1 MKVTA
6 CLLLLASTAMAKPR
20 EAKAFSLFSV
30 VTFPNDEC
38 TTVMDPTMR
47 GLCITAEECTDQGGT
62 ASGNC
67 ASGFGVCCFTTVTDA
82 GAITNNVTYI
92 QNEGF
97 PTAVLATTPAP
108 NAIQRAFMV
117 RGGTNICQVR
127 FDFDTAVFAA
137 PTAGAADAASAAALG
152 GGVCVDDQITV
163 TQTSATIGGF
173 ENLCGTLTGQHI
185 YVENDGA
192 NPAAT
197 LNINTGAT
205 SFART
210 WKVLVRT
217 IECDSP
223 AKATGGCLQYFTGTS
238 GNFKSF
244 NFGSTTSGM
253 IDNLLYNVCIRKE
266 AGMCSYTVR
275 EARSGMGA
283 TPDSFN
289 LGSSAAAA
297 ALVDGHVGL
306 AACNTDAAGAAAVD
320 AAVINGLAWLTI
332 PNSAVADASYCG
344 FVLTSTDLQ
353 TSTSPVTGNG
363 KQFQIGVTT
372 TAGNQ
377 GLAATGFDLVYAQVG
392 C

>member
-6 CLLLLASTAMAKPR
+6 CLLLLASTAMAAPKD
-20 EAKAFSLFSV
+20 AKAFSLFSV

-67 ASGFGVCCFTTVTDA
+67 ASGFGVCCFTTITEA
-82 GAITNNVTYI
+82 GTITNNVTYI

-97 PTAVLATTPAP
+97 PTAVLGTAPAP
-108 NAIQRAFMV
+108 AAITRAFTV
-117 RGGTNICQVR
+117 QGGENICQVR
-127 FDFDTAVFAA
+127 FDFEAATVFAG
-137 PTAGAADAASAAALG
+137 PTNGASGTATTG
-152 GGVCVDDQITV
+152 GTCDVDTITV
-163 TQTSATIGGF
+163 TQTTSTIGAF

-205 SFART
+205 VLART

-223 AKATGGCLQYFTGTS
+223 AKAPGGCLQYLTGTS
-238 GNFKSF
+238 GNFQSF
-244 NFGSTTSGM
+244 NYGTTGAL

-275 EARSGMGA
+275 QARSATGA
-283 TPDSFN
+283 TPDAFAV
-289 LGSSAAAA
+289 GSTSTT
-297 ALVDGHVGL
+297 VGGVGL
-306 AACNTDAAGAAAVD
+306 AACTAA
-320 AAVINGLAWLTI
+320 NGFAWLTI
-332 PNSAVADASYCG
+332 PNSGVLDPAYCG
-344 FVLTSTDLQ
+344 GVLTNTNSD
-353 TSTSPVTGNG
+353 TSASPVTGNG
-363 KQFQIGVTT
+363 AQFQIRVTT

-377 GLAATGFDLVYAQVG
+377 GVAGTGFDLVYAQVG

>member
-6 CLLLLASTAMAKPR
+6 CLLLLASTAMAAPNK

-97 PTAVLATTPAP
+97 PTAVLGTAPVTAAT
-108 NAIQRAFMV
+108 RAFAV
-117 RGGTNICQVR
+117 QGGENICQVR
-127 FDFDTAVFAA
+127 FDFEAATVFAG
-137 PTAGAADAASAAALG
+137 PTNGASGTATTG
-152 GGVCVDDQITV
+152 GTCDVDTITV
-163 TQTSATIGGF
+163 TQTTSTIGAF

-205 SFART
+205 VLART

-223 AKATGGCLQYFTGTS
+223 AKAPGGCLQYLTGTS
-238 GNFKSF
+238 GNFQSF
-244 NFGSTTSGM
+244 NYGTTGAL

-275 EARSGMGA
+275 QARSATGA
-283 TPDSFN
+283 TPDAFAV
-289 LGSSAAAA
+289 GSTSTT
-297 ALVDGHVGL
+297 VGGVGL
-306 AACNTDAAGAAAVD
+306 AACTAA
-320 AAVINGLAWLTI
+320 NGFAWLTI
-332 PNSAVADASYCG
+332 PNSGVLDPAYCG
-344 FVLTSTDLQ
+344 GVLTNTNSD
-353 TSTSPVTGNG
+353 TSASPVTGNG
-363 KQFQIGVTT
+363 AQFQIRVTT

-377 GLAATGFDLVYAQVG
+377 GVAGTGFDLVYAQVG

>member
-67 ASGFGVCCFTTVTDA
+67 ASGFGVCCFTTVTAA

-97 PTAVLATTPAP
+97 PTAVLGTAPVAEATLIFT
-108 NAIQRAFMV
+108 V
-117 RGGTNICQVR
+117 EGGANICQVR
-127 FDFDTAVFAA
+127 FDFESATVFEGPVA
-137 PTAGAADAASAAALG
+137 
-152 GGVCVDDQITV
+152 GVCGGDQDEITV
-163 TQTSATIGGF
+163 GQTSRSIGSF
-173 ENLCGTLTGQHI
+173 TNLCGTLTGQHI

-197 LNINTGAT
+197 LTIAT
-205 SFART
+205 SDTVLART
-210 WKVLVRT
+210 WKILVRT

-223 AKATGGCLQYFTGTS
+223 AKAPGGCLQYFTGTS
-238 GNFKSF
+238 GNIVSF
-244 NFGSTTSGM
+244 NKNGANGAL
-253 IDNLLYNVCIRKE
+253 IDNLLYNVCIRRE
-266 AGMCSYTVR
+266 AGFCSYTVR
-275 EARSGMGA
+275 EARSAAGA
-283 TPDSFN
+283 VDAFEV
-289 LGSSAAAA
+289 G
-297 ALVDGHVGL
+297 ALLVGNVGL
-306 AACNTDAAGAAAVD
+306 ATCGVAGGAAG
-320 AAVINGLAWLTI
+320 GAWIVI
-332 PNSAVADASYCG
+332 PNSEVTSPEYCG
-344 FVLTSTDLQ
+344 AVLTNTDDD
-353 TSTSPVTGNG
+353 TVSSPVTGNG
-363 KQFQIGVTT
+363 EQFQIRVVTIAADNDGVV
-372 TAGNQ
+372 GS
-377 GLAATGFDLVYAQVG
+377 GFDLIYAQTG

>member
-6 CLLLLASTAMAKPR
+6 CLLLLASTAMAAPNK

-97 PTAVLATTPAP
+97 PTAVLGTAPVTAAT
-108 NAIQRAFMV
+108 RAFTV
-117 RGGTNICQVR
+117 QGGENICQVR
-127 FDFDTAVFAA
+127 FDFEAATVFEG
-137 PTAGAADAASAAALG
+137 PTAGACAGDA
-152 GGVCVDDQITV
+152 ITV
-163 TQTSATIGGF
+163 GQTTTTIGNGF
-173 ENLCGTLTGQHI
+173 TNLCGTLSGQHI

-197 LNINTGAT
+197 LNVDTSAT
-205 SFART
+205 VLART
-210 WKVLVRT
+210 WKILVRT

-223 AKATGGCLQYFTGTS
+223 AKAPGGCLQYFTGTS
-238 GNFKSF
+238 GNIVSF
-244 NFGSTTSGM
+244 NAGTTGALL
-253 IDNLLYNVCIRKE
+253 DDLLYNVCIRRE

-275 EARSGMGA
+275 QARSATGA
-283 TPDSFN
+283 TPDAFQ
-289 LGSSAAAA
+289 
-297 ALVDGHVGL
+297 VGTG
-306 AACNTDAAGAAAVD
+306 AVGAVGAANCATG
-320 AAVINGLAWLTI
+320 AFLII
-332 PNSAVADASYCG
+332 PNSGVQAPEYCG
-344 FVLTSTDLQ
+344 SVLTNTNAD
-353 TSTSPVTGNG
+353 TTASPVTGNG
-363 KQFQIGVTT
+363 AQFQITVLT
-372 TAGNQ
+372 TAANTG
-377 GLAATGFDLVYAQVG
+377 AAASGFDLVYAQVG